1 MDSEHVF
8 ERLVAQSLESRCI
21 LLNVGLYG
29 SLNTFCHGTADFEI
43 YTYIIT
49 QIAKCISGLSFY
61 VCSHRLMH
69 THKKINTHCLRL
81 CAISKH
87 GSVTDRKQTD
97 GQTQEYAN
105 ETKRVRRL

>member
-8 ERLVAQSLESRCI
+8 EQLMAQSLESCCI

-29 SLNTFCHGTADFEI
+29 SLNTFCHEIADFEI

-69 THKKINTHCLRL
+69 THKKIKNAVFGFVPSANTGVLQT
-81 CAISKH
+81 
-87 GSVTDRKQTD
+87 GSRQMDRRKRTQMKQR
-97 GQTQEYAN
+97 E
-105 ETKRVRRL
+105 

>member
-8 ERLVAQSLESRCI
+8 EQLVAQSLESCCI

-29 SLNTFCHGTADFEI
+29 SLNTFCHETADFEI

-69 THKKINTHCLRL
+69 THKKNKHAVFGFVPSANTGVLQT
-81 CAISKH
+81 
-87 GSVTDRKQTD
+87 GSRQMDRRKRTQMKQR
-97 GQTQEYAN
+97 E
-105 ETKRVRRL
+105 

>member
-8 ERLVAQSLESRCI
+8 EQLVAQSLESRCI

-29 SLNTFCHGTADFEI
+29 SLNTFCHETADFEI
-43 YTYIIT
+43 YTHIIT

-69 THKKINTHCLRL
+69 TQKKNKHAVFSFVPPANTGVLQT
-81 CAISKH
+81 
-87 GSVTDRKQTD
+87 GSRQMDRRKRTQMKQR
-97 GQTQEYAN
+97 E
-105 ETKRVRRL
+105 